1 MEDQRYHLN
10 CFRCE
15 QCKVVLDGNYYVS
28 PTGKFVCPSDY
39 MVGGGGG
46 DGVQLTAVVLQETL
60 PKCHHC
66 QLPIKEKILRA
77 LEAQYHPDCFRCNL
91 CDKGLDGVPF
101 ILTDNSTNCV
111 DCYKT

>member
-1 MEDQRYHLN
+1 M
-10 CFRCE
+10 
-15 QCKVVLDGNYYVS
+15 
-28 PTGKFVCPSDY
+28 
-39 MVGGGGG
+39 G
-46 DGVQLTAVVLQETL
+46 DGVKQLTVVLQETL